1 MFPRPESRFKTAFR
15 RSLDAAI
22 DFATL
27 GEYGYAPAW
36 DDAGT
41 DGASDADWGFDG
53 AWASPDGAATGVGT
67 AVAAPPTQRGAAT
80 TAALVPP
87 ATAAAIA
94 APPTQRGAATTAAL
108 VPPATAAARALRNA
122 ERRAEPVCA
131 GQPTRARELSR
142 QLPRVAR
149 QRDGMAPREQHCA
162 ADAG

>member
-87 ATAAAIA
+87 ATAAA
-94 APPTQRGAATTAAL
+94 
-108 VPPATAAARALRNA
+108 RALRNA

-162 ADAG
+162 ADPG